1 MPVRQFRF
9 AVQVSALTQS
19 PRQLADLARQA
30 EDLGYSAV
38 FVPDHLS
45 ADQWSPLTALA
56 VIAQATTVVSLG
68 GLVFCNDY
76 RHPLLLAQELAT
88 LHELSQ
94 GRVEFGLGAGWM
106 NSDYQASGIAM
117 DSPGVRIDRLAE
129 AIEILAKLFSER
141 SCTFEGQHYK
151 VADARLQP
159 SRLERPPRLIV
170 GGGGRKML
178 DLAARH
184 ADIVGVNVNLASGA
198 VGPELVAEVGAE
210 AFDRRIGWVREA
222 AGERFA
228 EVELQCLTFV
238 AKVSPGAREWVA
250 SMAPAF
256 GLGAEDALEVPIV
269 LAGEA
274 GEVAE
279 TIEKRRERYG
289 FSHWV
294 VHQAELAEFAPVV
307 SRLAG
312 H

>member
-19 PRQLADLARQA
+19 PGQLADLARQA
-30 EDLGYSAV
+30 EDLGYSAM

-56 VIAQATTVVSLG
+56 VMAQATSTISLG

-88 LHELSQ
+88 LHELSG

-106 NSDYQASGIAM
+106 NSDYAESGMSM
-117 DSPGVRIDRLAE
+117 DPAGVRIDRLGE
-129 AIEILAKLFSER
+129 ALEILKTLFAQR
-141 SCTFEGQHYK
+141 SCRFEGDHYRLSG
-151 VADARLQP
+151 ARLQP
-159 SRLERPPRLIV
+159 SGVERPPRLIV

-178 DLAARH
+178 NLAARH
-184 ADIVGVNVNLASGA
+184 ADVVGVNVNLASGA
-198 VGPELVAEVGAE
+198 VGPELVAEVGPE
-210 AFDRRIGWVREA
+210 AFDRRIGWVRQA
-222 AGERFA
+222 APERFA
-228 EVELQCLTFV
+228 EIELQCLTFV
-238 AKVSPGAREWVA
+238 AKVSPDARDWVS

-256 GLGAEDALEVPIV
+256 GLSAEDALEVPIV

-289 FSHWV
+289 FSYWV
-294 VHQAELAEFAPVV
+294 VHQAELEEFAPVV

-312 H
+312 R